1 MSFDEQRE
9 AEAAM
14 ESTRTNEEAGGGRD
28 RWLDLLRA
36 ASLAVVVLWHWV
48 FTIIRWAPDG
58 PHASNP
64 IGTTRGLWLATWF
77 LQVMPVFFGVGGAV
91 HARALAKGPTW
102 AAFVWRRLTGL
113 LPGPLVLVSVAVAV
127 HRAFCIVG
135 EPPQWLAR
143 SLILVLSPLWFLAVY
158 SLLIVLA
165 PAAWRLHRRYDY
177 LVPIVLGGLAM
188 TVDVARF
195 NWHLAWV
202 EWLNWVFVWALIHQV
217 GFHWDKLTHAP
228 RRFAWSLVWIGG
240 FALIGLTNMNLYPR
254 SAVGVPGERFSN
266 LGPPTLVIVALA
278 CFQFGVVTLIR
289 ERLLTLTSA
298 GWLGRACGW
307 ITMNAQSLY
316 LGHAFAYAAVY
327 VTVTEVVA
335 RPGTRTTWQW
345 WAARP
350 FWFFAPALVFAVGF
364 RLTRVLRRERVRLA
378 RPAPAL
384 DA

>member
-1 MSFDEQRE
+1 MTEKRRI
-9 AEAAM
+9 EAAPPD
-14 ESTRTNEEAGGGRD
+14 GHGPGDGRD

-91 HARALAKGPTW
+91 HARALAKGPSW
-102 AAFVWRRLTGL
+102 GSFVQRRLRGL
-113 LPGPLVLVSVAVAV
+113 LPGALVLVSVAVAV
-127 HRAFCIVG
+127 HRAFCVVG

-143 SLILVLSPLWFLAVY
+143 SLILILSPLWFLAVY

-165 PAAWRLHRRYDY
+165 PVAWKLHQRYDY

-188 TVDVARF
+188 MVDVARF

-217 GFHWDKLTHAP
+217 GFHWDKLTQAP

-240 FALIGLTNMNLYPR
+240 FALVGLTNMNLYPR

-289 ERLLTLTSA
+289 ERLLALTSS

-327 VTVTEVVA
+327 EAVTEMVG

-350 FWFFAPALVFAVGF
+350 FWFLVPALVFAVGF